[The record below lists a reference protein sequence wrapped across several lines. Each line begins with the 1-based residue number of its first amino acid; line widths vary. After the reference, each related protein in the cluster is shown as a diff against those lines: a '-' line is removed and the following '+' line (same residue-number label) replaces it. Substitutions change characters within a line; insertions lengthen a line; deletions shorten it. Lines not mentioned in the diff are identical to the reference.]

1 MGLAGHHYHMLV
13 LPLSLGCMPSAV
25 LVKDPDLLKVRTC
38 AIGLTLLFTSFMT
51 WGPKK
56 ADPRGSSALLSAPT
70 LLGLLGKTAKT
81 GRHQCLECKHEG
93 GLGA

>member
-1 MGLAGHHYHMLV
+1 MGLAGHHYHMVV
-13 LPLSLGCMPSAV
+13 LSLSLGCMPSAV
-25 LVKDPDLLKVRTC
+25 LVKGPDLLKIHTC

-51 WGPKK
+51 RGPKK
-56 ADPRGSSALLSAPT
+56 ADPHGSSALLSAPT
-70 LLGLLGKTAKT
+70 LLGLLGRTSKI